1 MNDMKE
7 KIESAMADIALGDDT
22 DDGEA
27 AAMEDSDLED
37 ENDEVAYIFHCILS
51 F

>member
-1 MNDMKE
+1 MNEMKE
-7 KIESAMADIALGDDT
+7 KIESAMADIALGDD

-37 ENDEVAYIFHCILS
+37 ENDEVTLNT
-51 F
+51 